1 VFGEKKTP
9 QEMIREQKRIN
20 RRSITQL
27 NRQVNQLR
35 REEQKAAVEMKRL
48 AKQGQKGA
56 VKQMARDVVRLRK
69 SQERFL
75 KLRSD
80 VESLNSAMTNAAAT
94 QKLQLAMKNVS
105 KTMALV
111 SNQIKLPELQES
123 LRKYQMEAQKM
134 EMNQEMMDDAMD
146 NALEHDDDEEDELVE
161 KVLEEIGLDI
171 TGALVDAPKKKITQ
185 QDAADEKEEMDE
197 PEMHQLRAR
206 LDNLR
211 R

>member
-1 VFGEKKTP
+1 
-9 QEMIREQKRIN
+9 
-20 RRSITQL
+20 
-27 NRQVNQLR
+27 LR

>member
-1 VFGEKKTP
+1 
-9 QEMIREQKRIN
+9 MIREQKRIN

-69 SQERFL
+69 SQDRFL